1 MPGICPRCLSDL
13 SPLEVEGVQLD
24 LCPACRGV
32 WLDPGELA
40 RMRGARAD
48 LPAGGELVTSG
59 ERALATS
66 TSICPRCD
74 GAFETLEFAHG
85 TALYIDR
92 CKSCHGIW
100 LDAGELKRIRAVTA
114 QRHGLGL
121 ESPPPADARLREL
134 ARPHRV
140 LQGGGSSPGVYLF
153 QLLTALPVEVD
164 APRERYPWVTLG
176 LVVTCVATFL
186 YQLFAVDDLEA
197 FARAWAFV
205 PSSVAQGQ
213 GLAGLWT
220 HMFLHGGL
228 LHLLGNMYFLWLFGD
243 NVEDRLNRFLYLVFF
258 VSCGLGAAGLHAW
271 LTPDLDIPTLG
282 ASGAVSGV
290 MGAYLLLY
298 PHRKMY
304 QVLWFFQFKVSVGFY
319 LFFWLGLQLVYA
331 ALGMPGVAWWA
342 HVGGFGVG
350 AGLLWI
356 FRRFGLVR
364 PEPGPPAAP
373 A

>member
-1 MPGICPRCLSDL
+1 MPGICPKCLADL
-13 SPLEVEGVQLD
+13 SPLRVEGVELD

-48 LPAGGELVTSG
+48 LPADQAPLTTGA
-59 ERALATS
+59 RALAST

-74 GAFETLEFAHG
+74 GAFETLEFARG

-121 ESPPPADARLREL
+121 DSPPPADARLRDL
-134 ARPHRV
+134 ARPV
-140 LQGGGSSPGVYLF
+140 EAGGSSPGVYLF

-164 APRERYPWVTLG
+164 APRERFPLVTLG
-176 LVVTCVATFL
+176 LVLACAVTFL
-186 YQLFAVDDLEA
+186 YQAFGVTDPEA
-197 FARAWAFV
+197 FLAAWAFL
-205 PSSVAQGQ
+205 PAQVSQ
-213 GLAGLWT
+213 GRELQGLWT

-258 VSCGLGAAGLHAW
+258 VTCGLGAAGLHAW
-271 LTPDLDIPTLG
+271 ITSEPGIPTLG

-298 PHRKMY
+298 PRRKMY

-331 ALGMPGVAWWA
+331 SLGMPGVAWWA

-350 AGLLWI
+350 AGLLWL
-356 FRRFGLVR
+356 FRRLGLVR
-364 PEPGPPAAP
+364 PEPDPATAP